1 MRWQKNT
8 CKFVCKSFEKKK
20 VDVGRISTRE
30 DFFYVVEVKVALRRG
45 GKLFVPLSSEA
56 RTDFV

>member
-30 DFFYVVEVKVALRRG
+30 DF
-45 GKLFVPLSSEA
+45 LSSRGEGSSKEGREA
-56 RTDFV
+56 VRASELRLGIR